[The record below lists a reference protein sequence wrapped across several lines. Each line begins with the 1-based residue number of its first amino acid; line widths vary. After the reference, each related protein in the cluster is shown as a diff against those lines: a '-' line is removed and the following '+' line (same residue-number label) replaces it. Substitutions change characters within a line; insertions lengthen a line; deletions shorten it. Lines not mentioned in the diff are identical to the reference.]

1 MEIVWSKLAYEH
13 FLEILIYVE
22 NNFGMLTA
30 QKTRQKIQ
38 DKVNLLAKHPYIGI
52 IDSDFST
59 LFNNITVRHLKLSPN
74 VIYYLIDE
82 NRIVIA
88 AMLHSKQSPETVRKT
103 ISEFMMRDNSINLK
117 PRGRIKIYNHPGLRG
132 LTQIKVSDY
141 QNS

>member
-59 LFNNITVRHLKLSPN
+59 PFKTPFLS
-74 VIYYLIDE
+74 
-82 NRIVIA
+82 
-88 AMLHSKQSPETVRKT
+88 SS
-103 ISEFMMRDNSINLK
+103 
-117 PRGRIKIYNHPGLRG
+117 
-132 LTQIKVSDY
+132 
-141 QNS
+141 

>member
-74 VIYYLIDE
+74 VIYYLIDGIGLSLQQCFIQ
-82 NRIVIA
+82 NNLRKLYA
-88 AMLHSKQSPETVRKT
+88 KQS
-103 ISEFMMRDNSINLK
+103 
-117 PRGRIKIYNHPGLRG
+117 
-132 LTQIKVSDY
+132 
-141 QNS
+141 QNF

>member
-1 MEIVWSKLAYEH
+1 MEIGGAKLAYEH

-38 DKVNLLAKHPYIGI
+38 DKV
-52 IDSDFST
+52 T

-103 ISEFMMRDNSINLK
+103 ISEFLK
-117 PRGRIKIYNHPGLRG
+117 QYK
-132 LTQIKVSDY
+132 
-141 QNS
+141 

>member
-52 IDSDFST
+52 IDSDFS

-88 AMLHSKQSPETVRKT
+88 AMLHFKT
-103 ISEFMMRDNSINLK
+103 ISGNCTQNNL
-117 PRGRIKIYNHPGLRG
+117 RISEAI
-132 LTQIKVSDY
+132 
-141 QNS
+141 

>member
-52 IDSDFST
+52 IDSNLLYLTT
-59 LFNNITVRHLKLSPN
+59 LLS
-74 VIYYLIDE
+74 VI
-82 NRIVIA
+82 
-88 AMLHSKQSPETVRKT
+88 
-103 ISEFMMRDNSINLK
+103 
-117 PRGRIKIYNHPGLRG
+117 
-132 LTQIKVSDY
+132 
-141 QNS
+141 

>member
-1 MEIVWSKLAYEH
+1 MLA
-13 FLEILIYVE
+13 
-22 NNFGMLTA
+22 A

-38 DKVNLLAKHPYIGI
+38 EQSKSFSKTSYIGI

-103 ISEFMMRDNSINLK
+103 ISEFLK
-117 PRGRIKIYNHPGLRG
+117 QYK
-132 LTQIKVSDY
+132 
-141 QNS
+141 

>member
-30 QKTRQKIQ
+30 DIAVDVTDDI
-38 DKVNLLAKHPYIGI
+38 DKLLAKHPYIGI
-52 IDSDFST
+52 IDSNFST

-103 ISEFMMRDNSINLK
+103 ISEFLK
-117 PRGRIKIYNHPGLRG
+117 QYK
-132 LTQIKVSDY
+132 
-141 QNS
+141 